1 MKITAESFVEML
13 KDNGITCSINEEH
26 VMLNGGDKKLLTKLY
41 ELLDTKP
48 EFKSGVIR
56 YLNSQSNMSLDEYL
70 TALEGAGVKIELD
83 TWFELHFTGSK
94 EKARLRFINIL
105 ETDNRLKACV
115 MLSLAVRDKNLL
127 DMVKERACIRW
138 ENGYSDSLVMA
149 LMSSFAVTGEV
160 EKRDDNGQIILQ
172 PKTDWENE
180 IANL

>member
-26 VMLNGGDKKLLTKLY
+26 VMLNGHDEKLLTKLY
-41 ELLDTKP
+41 ELLNTKP
-48 EFKSGVIR
+48 EFESRLIK

-70 TALEGAGVKIELD
+70 TALNGAGVKIELD
-83 TWFELHFTGSK
+83 TWFELRFTGGK
-94 EKARLRFINIL
+94 EKARLRLINIL
-105 ETDNRLKACV
+105 ENYNRLKACI
-115 MLSLAVRDKNLL
+115 MLSLAVKDDNLL

-138 ENGYSDSLVMA
+138 ENGYSNSLVMA

-160 EKRDDNGQIILQ
+160 SRRDNNGQIILQ
-172 PKTDWENE
+172 PKADWENE